1 MDVLALGFGL
11 GFLVAMQLGPMS
23 LFLILSTLAGG
34 LVAGVAVGAGIA
46 LVDAAYAAAGAL
58 GTAAVLQASAVRLAF
73 GLVGAA
79 VLVWLG
85 ARTLLSAVH
94 VRAGL
99 EGPAETS
106 SPRRLLAASLA
117 ATASNPLTIVS
128 WATVFAA
135 ASLAVDASP
144 LLLALGVGVGSAT
157 WVFLL
162 AAGVAVTRRRL
173 PPAAVRTVD
182 VLAGGGLVGYGVV
195 LGVRSVDA

>member
-23 LFLILSTLAGG
+23 LFLIRSTLAGG
-34 LVAGVAVGAGIA
+34 LVAGLAVGAGIA

-58 GTAAVLQASAVRLAF
+58 GTAAVLQSSLVRLGF

-79 VLVWLG
+79 VLIWLG

-106 SPRRLLAASLA
+106 SPRRLLATSLA

-144 LLLALGVGVGSAT
+144 ALLAVGVGVGSAS

-162 AAGVAVTRRRL
+162 AVAVAVTRRRL
-173 PPAAVRTVD
+173 PPAAVRSVD
-182 VLAGGGLVGYGVV
+182 LLAGGGLLGYGVV